1 MPLRTHLPE
10 KSDTPERGRRGKRT
24 ARPIR
29 GAGGCLVFFLCL
41 LVHSGCKSPLER
53 LAQEREQRVASNPST
68 TDGGTN
74 VLLLFHPPSNRM
86 LTERSVTRRT
96 EQWQSRGSE
105 QSLVEAV
112 EGTLLSRF
120 EPADG
125 GWVLS
130 QQTRDLKVT
139 HNGKPVESKL
149 ISLVQSLLLKVRVS
163 SDGAF
168 VRLDNPDQAQRA
180 VDQTF
185 GSSNAESVSQ
195 FFSPMQIEERARK
208 EWDSKYGGLFN
219 HPLSSVDAFYLIDSF
234 GTADGAQIGYLLER
248 RIAGT
253 TKTSYGEAV
262 VLSLRCL
269 TAAQAADAGA
279 ASGLDLDS
287 TVLETS
293 VECSGQELLAREPFF
308 PIRSSVSISAT
319 PNVTDGGTSLKV
331 TFEKQVETVK
341 LE

>member
-1 MPLRTHLPE
+1 MPLRTRLLG
-10 KSDTPERGRRGKRT
+10 KSDIPEPAPRRNRTPRSITT
-24 ARPIR
+24 AV
-29 GAGGCLVFFLCL
+29 CLPGYFLCL
-41 LVHSGCKSPLER
+41 LIHAGCKSPLER
-53 LAQEREQRVASNPST
+53 LAQEREQRASTQGT

-74 VLLLFHPPSNRM
+74 ILLLFHPPSSRM
-86 LTERSVTRRT
+86 LTEHSLTRRT
-96 EQWQSRGSE
+96 EQWQDGAAA
-105 QSLVEAV
+105 QSLVVSV

-139 HNGKPVESKL
+139 HNGKPVESRL
-149 ISLVQSLLLKVRVS
+149 ISLAQSLLLKLRVS
-163 SDGAF
+163 NDGAF
-168 VRLDNPDQAQRA
+168 VRLDNPDQAQSAMERA
-180 VDQTF
+180 F

-219 HPLSSVDAFYLIDSF
+219 HPLSGVDAFYRVDSF
-234 GTADGAQIGYLLER
+234 GTASGVQIGYLLER

-253 TKTSYGEAV
+253 TKTAYGEAV

-269 TAAQAADAGA
+269 TPDQAADA
-279 ASGLDLDS
+279 SVVDS
-287 TVLETS
+287 DPAVLEAS
-293 VECSGQELLAREPFF
+293 VECNGQELLAREPFF
-308 PIRSSVSISAT
+308 PIRSTVSITAS
-319 PNVTDGGTSLKV
+319 PSVTDGGTALKV
-331 TFEKQVETVK
+331 TFEKQVEAVE